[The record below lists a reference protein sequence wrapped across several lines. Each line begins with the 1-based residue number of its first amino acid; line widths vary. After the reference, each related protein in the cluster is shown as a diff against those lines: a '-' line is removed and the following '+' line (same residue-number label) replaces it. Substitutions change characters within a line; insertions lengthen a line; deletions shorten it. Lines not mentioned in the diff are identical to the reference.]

1 MIIIL
6 FLFCMIVSIFFVIN
20 ILHIVSIDE
29 LFWGV
34 VWILIPYGL
43 FWSWLI
49 YELDMGE
56 FVFGK
61 LVYQLFLFVD
71 SL

>member
-1 MIIIL
+1 
-6 FLFCMIVSIFFVIN
+6 MIVSIFFVIN

-56 FVFGK
+56 FVF
-61 LVYQLFLFVD
+61 LASLYISSLFVD